1 MNTRLTVWL
10 VAYDITDDARL
21 RRVYQ
26 TLRGYGDHLQ
36 YSLFRCVIS
45 DRQLATLKD
54 RLGEIIL
61 HTEDQV
67 LFVPLGSPDAE
78 RTWRHWT
85 LGIPLPHPERVV
97 RIL

>member
-10 VAYDITDDARL
+10 VTYDITDDGRL

-26 TLRGYGDHLQ
+26 LMRGYGDHLQ
-36 YSLFRCVIS
+36 YSVFRCILS

-54 RLGEIIL
+54 RLVEMID
-61 HTEDQV
+61 HASDQV

-85 LGIPLPHPERVV
+85 LGVPLAHPERVV

>member
-10 VAYDITDDARL
+10 VTYDITDDGRL
-21 RRVYQ
+21 RRVYKL
-26 TLRGYGDHLQ
+26 LRGYGDRLQ
-36 YSLFRCVIS
+36 YSVFRCILS

-54 RLGEIIL
+54 KLGEAID
-61 HTEDQV
+61 HASDQV

-85 LGIPLPHPERVV
+85 LGVPIAHPERVV

>member
-10 VAYDITDDARL
+10 VTYDITDDGRL
-21 RRVYQ
+21 RSVYK
-26 TLRGYGDHLQ
+26 LMRGYGDHLQ
-36 YSLFRCVIS
+36 YSVFRCILS
-45 DRQLATLKD
+45 DRQLATLKE
-54 RLGEIIL
+54 RLTDLID
-61 HTEDQV
+61 HRKDQV

-85 LGIPLPHPERVV
+85 LGVPLTHPERVV